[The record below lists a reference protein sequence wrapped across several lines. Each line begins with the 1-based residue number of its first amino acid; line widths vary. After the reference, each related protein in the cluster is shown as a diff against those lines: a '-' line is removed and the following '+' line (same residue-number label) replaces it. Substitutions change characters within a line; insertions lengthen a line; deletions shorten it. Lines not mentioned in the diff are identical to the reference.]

1 VKLSDFVDMF
11 NAEAH
16 PDVANGKKT
25 PEQLMKEF
33 IGKWFKNDFDA
44 LVTQEDFIDYYRDVS
59 CSVD

>member
-1 VKLSDFVDMF
+1 MKLSDFVDMF

-44 LVTQEDFIDYYRDVS
+44 LF
-59 CSVD
+59 